1 MRLLHAL
8 APMLVF
14 SAVLL
19 SLSVNAEF
27 GWDINIDL
35 RNANDN
41 IINQTDEVMITVT
54 APEES
59 FVYVEIQNASSNVVA
74 MRFPETGLEEL
85 PTGIGVWNWV
95 VPDSFPLGLYYL
107 MLKDDIDATRD
118 VMSFKVHESSGD
130 VQEDEGP
137 TVQELLDKITRTE
150 LAHDRLRRRYDAFV
164 DDIGGQI
171 NFMWVTF
178 AVIGAMSIAA
188 LLSAFQGRSKALKN
202 IFSGE
207 KEERETETQKE
218 LLKILKYFVRREIP
232 TSILPTEIGEPRKI
246 PKSVQGSTPQRTWQ
260 KKYEITCE
268 WCGETFLAATPK
280 AKFCPDKSCRV
291 HAWKAKKESQVAN
304 RQNGE
309 EGAS

>member
-8 APMLVF
+8 ALMTVF

-19 SLSVNAEF
+19 PLSVGAEF

-35 RNANDN
+35 RDANDN

-54 APEES
+54 SPEES
-59 FVYVEIQNASSNVVA
+59 FIYVEIRNASSDVVA

-85 PTGIGVWNWV
+85 PTGIGVWMWT
-95 VPDSFPLGLYYL
+95 VPDSFSLGLYYL

-118 VMSFKVHESSGD
+118 VMSFKVHASSGEGE
-130 VQEDEGP
+130 EDEGP
-137 TVQELLDKITRTE
+137 TVQELLNDITRTK
-150 LAHDRLRRRYDAFV
+150 LALDRLRRRYDAFV
-164 DDIGGQI
+164 DQIEGQI

-218 LLKILKYFVRREIP
+218 LLKLLKYFVRREIP
-232 TSILPTEIGEPRKI
+232 TSILPTEIGEPREI
-246 PKSVQGSTPQRTWQ
+246 PKSVQESIPQGTWQ
-260 KKYEITCE
+260 KKYEITCG
-268 WCGETFLAATPK
+268 WCGATFLAATPK

-291 HAWKAKKESQVAN
+291 HAWKAKKESQVG
-304 RQNGE
+304 QNGE
-309 EGAS
+309 GED